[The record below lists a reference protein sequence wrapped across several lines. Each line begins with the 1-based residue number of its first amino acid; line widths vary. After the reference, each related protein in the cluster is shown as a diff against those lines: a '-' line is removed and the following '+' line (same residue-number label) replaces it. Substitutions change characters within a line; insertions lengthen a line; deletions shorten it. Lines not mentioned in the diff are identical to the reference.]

1 MPELTANLF
10 RDFFGG
16 CWNGRITKNG
26 EFQREI
32 VFNWPELSGKFS
44 SLGTEP
50 GMIAP
55 PNSGVQDNTRQ
66 VAIAGWRSDTRSWYA
81 HWHNEFGG
89 YGELQWTSHDIVD
102 DVSILYGSLH
112 ECKQE
117 GDDPT
122 EHIAL
127 CEIYNNDNF
136 RYTIRSFR
144 KGVLEIEARRIRT
157 GKELNAMLEKQADT
171 ALSFAEVSKML
182 QGEKSI
188 SQNLK

>member
-1 MPELTANLF
+1 MAELTAKLF
-10 RDFFGG
+10 RDYFGG
-16 CWNGRITKNG
+16 SWIGRITKNG

-32 VFNWPELSGKFS
+32 IFNWPELSGKFS
-44 SLGTEP
+44 SLGVEAGRIVPP
-50 GMIAP
+50 GLGI
-55 PNSGVQDNTRQ
+55 QDNTRQ
-66 VAIAGWRSDTRSWYA
+66 VAIAGWRSDSKSWYA

-122 EHIAL
+122 EHITL
-127 CEIYNNDNF
+127 CEMYNNDNF
-136 RYTIRSFR
+136 RYTLRSFR

-157 GKELNAMLEKQADT
+157 GKELNALLEKQAESAADFVE
-171 ALSFAEVSKML
+171 LCK
-182 QGEKSI
+182 I
-188 SQNLK
+188 